1 MNLKK
6 IYEQTEIVIS
16 FEVFPPKDD
25 ANGEKLEKLMSE
37 LEVLRRYHPSLVSV
51 TYGAGGSTRGK
62 SEEIVC
68 RVKNELKITPMPH
81 FTCVSTSRETIKNYL
96 QAMETAGVENILAL
110 RGDLPKDG
118 TICHDFLHAS
128 DLIEFIK
135 QESSLSVAAAGYPEG
150 HAEADSLQKDIEYLK
165 LKTDKGADVIYTQL
179 FFENEK
185 YFQFVEKCTHAGI
198 SVPIVP
204 GILPVT
210 GYKQLA
216 KMTSLCRVTIPEKF
230 LSALEKHKDDSDYVK
245 KCGIDFAMNQCSGLI
260 ESGVPGLHFYT
271 LNKSFAVSEIIE
283 SVCSSQAI

>member
-216 KMTSLCRVTIPEKF
+216 KMTSLCRVSIPEKF

-245 KCGIDFAMNQCSGLI
+245 KCGIDFAMNQCRELI
-260 ESGVPGLHFYT
+260 ESGLPGLHFYT

>member
-6 IYEQTEIVIS
+6 IYEQTETVIS

-245 KCGIDFAMNQCSGLI
+245 KCGIDFAMNQCRELI

-283 SVCSSQAI
+283 SVCSSRAI

>member
-1 MNLKK
+1 M
-6 IYEQTEIVIS
+6 
-16 FEVFPPKDD
+16 
-25 ANGEKLEKLMSE
+25 
-37 LEVLRRYHPSLVSV
+37 
-51 TYGAGGSTRGK
+51 
-62 SEEIVC
+62 
-68 RVKNELKITPMPH
+68 
-81 FTCVSTSRETIKNYL
+81 
-96 QAMETAGVENILAL
+96 
-110 RGDLPKDG
+110 
-118 TICHDFLHAS
+118 
-128 DLIEFIK
+128 
-135 QESSLSVAAAGYPEG
+135 
-150 HAEADSLQKDIEYLK
+150 
-165 LKTDKGADVIYTQL
+165 IYTQL

-216 KMTSLCRVTIPEKF
+216 KMTSLCRVSIPEKF

>member
-216 KMTSLCRVTIPEKF
+216 KMTSLCRVSIPEKF

>member
-81 FTCVSTSRETIKNYL
+81 FTCVSTNRETIKNYL

-216 KMTSLCRVTIPEKF
+216 KMTSLCRVSIPEKF

-245 KCGIDFAMNQCSGLI
+245 KCGIDFAMNQCRELI